1 MDSFTRFTY
10 WVAAIFFIGLT
21 IVGFCMLFAL
31 PTYLLWNWVMPV
43 FGLPTLT
50 IWQSFGL
57 MLLCNMLF
65 GGVQIPSTKTNIFNR
80 NNK

>member
-1 MDSFTRFTY
+1 MDKFTTVTY
-10 WVAAIFFIGLT
+10 WTAAVFFMGL
-21 IVGFCMLFAL
+21 VLAGFCLLFAL